1 MGNAWSPYLPKGF
14 ARPLLSCQG
23 HTFCSR
29 EGKRGCRLQVTQ
41 ERLQEGLTSFRQYFL
56 CFLLLSD
63 AFGEFPFPKL
73 PGSLFFE
80 VFHDGTSEVTHRYFR
95 QHPPGDTGQLRVD
108 DVHGSWRGGMFISV

>member
-1 MGNAWSPYLPKGF
+1 MPGPHTCQRALPAHSSHAKGIPS
-14 ARPLLSCQG
+14 APG
-23 HTFCSR
+23 K
-29 EGKRGCRLQVTQ
+29 EKRGCRLHVTQ

-56 CFLLLSD
+56 CFLLPSD
-63 AFGEFPFPKL
+63 AFGEFPFPTL

-108 DVHGSWRGGMFISV
+108 DVHGSWRGGMFSSV